1 MLYFARIAFAL
12 LTASK
17 PRPRLSARSRV
28 SITAPSSAMVE
39 FSDALVTVV
48 SPKILGNDVNRSA
61 PPSGYARS
69 SKPFTMEEAGAR
81 LTSGM
86 PPLLKQFELSQADG
100 LCFGDKRAFA
110 PGRQTLRDQDWG
122 GAGGVGG
129 GVEAQQGLQ
138 NGQAPHGHLPE
149 SLGDDD
155 IVERLP
161 SSANRVPTGPDGRGL
176 PNFLAPEGGVIF
188 AGGACDLIMCGS
200 TKNVTAGIGVIR
212 SLTSSEPFDAF
223 IGPRATNDLCHVGTL
238 SLKVSLSRSLSLPQP
253 SPGPCD
259 FTAPRAPRMCAVTVA
274 IDTTD
279 GPHHVLCVAARRR

>member
-1 MLYFARIAFAL
+1 MFSSSARSPRRRPQREFGVAHVISITCSAHRACSRCRPRRSHVDRFAAL
-12 LTASK
+12 A
-17 PRPRLSARSRV
+17 RLSARSRV

-69 SKPFTMEEAGAR
+69 SKQFTMEEAGAR

-138 NGQAPHGHLPE
+138 NGQAPHGAHPVAGQPSMHWVDMSHGSIAPPILSAVLPYV
-149 SLGDDD
+149 LIFD
-155 IVERLP
+155 
-161 SSANRVPTGPDGRGL
+161 APTGKEFR
-176 PNFLAPEGGVIF
+176 
-188 AGGACDLIMCGS
+188 
-200 TKNVTAGIGVIR
+200 
-212 SLTSSEPFDAF
+212 
-223 IGPRATNDLCHVGTL
+223 
-238 SLKVSLSRSLSLPQP
+238 
-253 SPGPCD
+253 
-259 FTAPRAPRMCAVTVA
+259 
-274 IDTTD
+274 
-279 GPHHVLCVAARRR
+279 